1 MSTVN
6 DKMLKS
12 IFKKNLLIPILFD
25 HNKYQNH
32 IEAFQHNDY
41 KTLDVEYTDKYQD
54 TLDYYNCY
62 NEAVTKSNEMLNSNL
77 KIAVPLYHINTYN
90 SGISNFYTIPFD
102 SEFEVISQCFNFIF
116 DNLGKSLLLNNK
128 GIQVANLDEDNLESF
143 ANDILFE
150 DYKNNISLKGQSISY
165 LFNLIVTQNIDIK
178 KVKEIINYKNF

>member
-1 MSTVN
+1 MKKISN
-6 DKMLKS
+6 KMLKS
-12 IFKKNLLIPILFD
+12 IFKKNLLIPIIFD
-25 HNKYQNH
+25 NNKYQNH
-32 IEAFQHNDY
+32 VEAFQHNDY

-54 TLDYYNCY
+54 TLDYYNCF
-62 NEAVTKSNEMLNSNL
+62 NEAVIQSNKMLNSNL

-90 SGISNFYTIPFD
+90 SGIYNFYNVRFD
-102 SEFEVISQCFNFIF
+102 SEFEVISKCFNFIF